1 MSLAHATTRVRV
13 RVLLQPAPARP
24 LYDARRCGHV
34 MKRDAGAQARAI
46 GIDGPGGPGGCFMWP
61 SRRARD
67 LQCHTGVCMHVHI
80 HRKESVALTFSAPLL
95 RAVGRISSGRPFFN
109 LPSFEIFC
117 LHSLATAH
125 FIFIASIR
133 ARREL
138 GRPSQQL
145 QQTLS
150 RFHASCSTTCG
161 QCLCEAST
169 NSNKSYQCALH
180 VAGNG

>member
-46 GIDGPGGPGGCFMWP
+46 GIDGPGGPGASCGP
-61 SRRARD
+61 AGARAI
-67 LQCHTGVCMHVHI
+67 CNVTGVCMHVHI
-80 HRKESVALTFSAPLL
+80 HRKERVALTFSAPPSSRCRPDLL
-95 RAVGRISSGRPFFN
+95 RTTVLQSSI
-109 LPSFEIFC
+109 FEIFSP
-117 LHSLATAH
+117 HSAFH
-125 FIFIASIR
+125 FIASIR

-169 NSNKSYQCALH
+169 NSDKSYQCALH

>member
-46 GIDGPGGPGGCFMWP
+46 GIDGPGGPGASCGP
-61 SRRARD
+61 AGARAI
-67 LQCHTGVCMHVHI
+67 CNVTGVCMHVHI

-109 LPSFEIFC
+109 LPSSRFFP
-117 LHSLATAH
+117 HTAH

-169 NSNKSYQCALH
+169 NSDKSYQCALH